1 MSGYIYCFSNDK
13 FGDVYKIG
21 FTKRDPII
29 RLNEAN
35 SYGTWDISQ
44 VTYKFEF
51 AKRVDGCCLIEK
63 KIHDILES
71 FNTRLYPNRE
81 FFKLSLTIIKKL
93 FDIIHGDWYIPE
105 KSNELNDI
113 ITNIDENAIT
123 CEKSNELNDIITN
136 IVENAITCGKCSKI
150 YSCNTSYNQHITL
163 GRCKIKTNEM
173 VCGYCYKSFKSKQH
187 RKKHEIKCKDT
198 HNNEIKKLN
207 DKITELENVKSPQY
221 STK

>member
-13 FGDVYKIG
+13 IGDVYKIG
-21 FTKRDPII
+21 FTTRDPII

-35 SYGTWDISQ
+35 SSGTWNISQ

-51 AKRVDGCCLIEK
+51 AKKVDDCCLVEK

-71 FNTRLYPNRE
+71 FNTRVYPNRE

-105 KSNELNDI
+105 KCNELNNI
-113 ITNIDENAIT
+113 ITSIDENAIT
-123 CEKSNELNDIITN
+123 CEK
-136 IVENAITCGKCSKI
+136 CSKI
-150 YSCNTSYNQHITL
+150 YSSNSSYNRHINL

-173 VCGYCYKSFKSKQH
+173 VCGYCYKSFRSKQN
-187 RKKHEIKCKDT
+187 RQKHEIKCKDT

-207 DKITELENVKSPQY
+207 DKITKLEKCQIATV
-221 STK
+221 